1 MLYSWLPHNDHGLES
16 TSEDARTL
24 ALHVLAYA
32 AFQKSYP
39 FQSVARGNEAQRPST
54 YRDSLAII
62 LRNVL
67 VIIVLPPV
75 LFRIPFLP
83 FKWQQIGWAVS
94 EFRQYMLD
102 QLAEEKRL
110 LLAGKPGSGTLISN
124 LVRASEAQP
133 EILDARG
140 RAEPNGKTRDL
151 KALSVDEILGN
162 IFVFNF
168 AGHDTTAISLA
179 YSLLL
184 LVAHSEAQDWIAEE
198 LNFYLRDGDSESW
211 KYEEVFPKLK
221 RCFFIL
227 VRSRSTPSKT
237 TTLPTSLSLKLTYS
251 PARNDPTLQ
260 PLTWRS

>member
-1 MLYSWLPHNDHGLES
+1 MIHSWLPHNVRGLTS
-16 TSEDARTL
+16 TSEDARIL

-32 AFQKSYP
+32 RFQKSYP
-39 FQSVARGNEAQRPST
+39 FQSVTRGSEAQRPST

-62 LRNVL
+62 LGNVL

-75 LFRIPFLP
+75 VFRILFLP

-94 EFRQYMLD
+94 EFRLYMLD

-151 KALSVDEILGN
+151 KALSVDEILGS

-179 YSLLL
+179 FSLLL

-221 RCFFIL
+221 RCLAIL
-227 VRSRSTPSKT
+227 VRSTSTT
-237 TTLPTSLSLKLTYS
+237 IQDRNTANLSELEADS
-251 PARNDPTLQ
+251 
-260 PLTWRS
+260 